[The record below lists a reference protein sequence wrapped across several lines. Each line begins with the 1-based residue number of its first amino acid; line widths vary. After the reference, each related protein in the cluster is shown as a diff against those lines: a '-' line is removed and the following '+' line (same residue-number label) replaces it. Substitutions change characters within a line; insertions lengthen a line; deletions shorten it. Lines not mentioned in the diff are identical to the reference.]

1 MRPIEPTDRTRLRR
15 HPGRGSY
22 DRDVVD
28 AILDEGL
35 VCHVA
40 FVDGAQPLA
49 IPATYARDGDRVLL
63 HGSADSRM
71 MKVLRG
77 GARACVTVTLLDGV
91 VLARSAFR
99 HSVNYRSVVILGEA
113 REIADPA
120 AKRAALVTIVDHV
133 VPGRAADVRGPSDAE
148 LEATTVVALAID
160 EASAKVRRGPPADL
174 ESDRSLPC
182 WAGVVPLSLRAGAP
196 LADAFVAA
204 GTAPP
209 PAVAAYRRGRGR
221 DGA

>member
-1 MRPIEPTDRTRLRR
+1 MRDIEPTDRTRLRR

-22 DRDVVD
+22 DRDVID

-40 FVDGAQPLA
+40 FADGAQPLA

-71 MKVLRG
+71 LKALRG

-120 AKRAALVTIVDHV
+120 AKRAALVTIVNHV
-133 VPGRAADVRGPSDAE
+133 VPGRAAEVRAPTDAE
-148 LEATTVVALAID
+148 LDATTVVALAID
-160 EASAKVRRGPPADL
+160 EASAKVRRGPPVDL
-174 ESDRSLPC
+174 EGDRSLPC
-182 WAGVVPLSLRAGAP
+182 WAGVVPLSLEAGAP
-196 LADAFVAA
+196 IADGYVAA
-204 GTAPP
+204 GTAPAA
-209 PAVAAYRRGRGR
+209 AVASYRRGR
-221 DGA
+221 A